1 MKRVTLLVLTLV
13 LAAALA
19 AGACAEELT
28 QVFTTSYY
36 TLSVPGNW
44 IVDTGSLW
52 SDEDYEELG
61 VLEAPTDVGL
71 VIECA
76 AFGDLDEDY
85 EALWDGVSE
94 DSLDACVVALMED
107 YEDDD
112 PEYLGALWTDGV
124 PIVVLSA
131 EDDEGPYFCVDTV
144 VNGREL
150 SFLAYVANAD
160 SDRTLEP
167 SEEDVALLKRIIGSI
182 RLIG

>member
-1 MKRVTLLVLTLV
+1 MRRAMFAMLALALALTLV
-13 LAAALA
+13 M
-19 AGACAEELT
+19 GASAEDLT
-28 QVFTTSYY
+28 QTFSTSYF

-76 AFGDLDEDY
+76 AIGDLDEDY

-94 DSLDACVVALMED
+94 DGLDACVVALMEE

-112 PEYLGALWTDGV
+112 PEYLGALWVEGV
-124 PIVVLSA
+124 PIVVLGA

-144 VNGREL
+144 VDGHEL

-182 RLIG
+182 RLAG